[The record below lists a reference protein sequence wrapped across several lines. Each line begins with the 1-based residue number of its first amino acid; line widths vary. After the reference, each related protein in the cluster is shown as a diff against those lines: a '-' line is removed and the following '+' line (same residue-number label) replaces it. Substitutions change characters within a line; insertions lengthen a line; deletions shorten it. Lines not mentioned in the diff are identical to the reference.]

1 MSFAVLHGDCRDT
14 MKTLDESS
22 IHLAVTSPP
31 YYNAR
36 EYSTWPTYQDYL
48 DFLEEVFANVY
59 RVLADGRM
67 FVVNSSPVISAPE
80 KAHKE
85 DSTRWPIPFHIFNLC
100 EKVGFKYID
109 DIQWV
114 KPEGAAPNRNGAF
127 YQLRKPVMYKPNTI
141 SEAILVM
148 QKPTCKV
155 SQVLKKYKGEVLEK
169 SLVPDGYERS
179 NVWHLNPE
187 TASKHTAPYPVA
199 LTDKIVQYYSFVGD
213 TVLDPFNGSGTTCVA
228 AKQSGRVFV
237 GMDLSEEYCAIA
249 DERIMNTESAQLPEV
264 ETSSS

>member
-1 MSFAVLHGDCRDT
+1 MHKIIHGDCIDG
-14 MKTLDESS
+14 MKELADKSV
-22 IHLAVTSPP
+22 HLAVTSPP

-36 EYSTWPTYQDYL
+36 EYATWPTYQAYL
-48 DFLEEVFANVY
+48 DFLEEVFAGVY
-59 RVLADGRM
+59 RILDDGRM
-67 FVVNSSPVISAPE
+67 FVVNSSPVISMPD
-80 KAHKE
+80 KPHKE

-127 YQLRKPVMYKPNTI
+127 YQGRKPVTYKPNTI

-155 SQVLKKYKGEVLEK
+155 SQAIKGYKGEVLEK

-179 NVWHLNPE
+179 NVWHFNPE
-187 TASKHTAPYPVA
+187 TASKHTAPYPLA
-199 LTDKIVQYYSFVGD
+199 LTDRVVAYYSFYGD
-213 TVLDPFNGSGTTCVA
+213 TVFDPFSGSGTTGVSA
-228 AKQSGRVFV
+228 VTSGRDYI
-237 GMDLSEEYCAIA
+237 GCELHEEYVRMAE
-249 DERIMNTESAQLPEV
+249 DRLSKYDNPLKDLLV
-264 ETSSS
+264 

>member
-36 EYSTWPTYQDYL
+36 EYATWPTYQSYL
-48 DFLEEVFANVY
+48 DFLEEVFTEVY
-59 RVLADGRM
+59 RVLDDGRM
-67 FVVNSSPVISAPE
+67 FIVNSSPVISAPE
-80 KAHKE
+80 KPSKE

-155 SQVLKKYKGEVLEK
+155 SKVLKNYKGEVLER

-179 NVWHLNPE
+179 NVWHIQPE

-199 LTDKIVQYYSFVGD
+199 LTDRLVQYYSFVGD
-213 TVLDPFNGSGTTCVA
+213 TVLDPFSGSGTTGVSAIKADRYYIGCE
-228 AKQSGRVFV
+228 
-237 GMDLSEEYCAIA
+237 LHEEYVQMAK
-249 DERIMNTESAQLPEV
+249 DRIQPYDNSLKNLL
-264 ETSSS
+264 

>member
-1 MSFAVLHGDCRDT
+1 MSFAVLNGDCRDL
-14 MKTLDESS
+14 MKTFDESS

-127 YQLRKPVMYKPNTI
+127 YQGRKPVTYKPNTI

-155 SQVLKKYKGEVLEK
+155 SKAIKGYKGEVLEQ

-179 NVWHLNPE
+179 NVWYINPE

-199 LTDKIVQYYSFVGD
+199 LTDKLVQYYSFVGD
-213 TVLDPFNGSGTTCVA
+213 TVLDPFNGSGTTGVSAVKANRYYIGCELHQNYVEM
-228 AKQSGRVFV
+228 SN
-237 GMDLSEEYCAIA
+237 
-249 DERIMNTESAQLPEV
+249 ERISRYD
-264 ETSSS
+264 SSLKQML

>member
-1 MSFAVLHGDCRDT
+1 MFQILHGDCREM
-14 MKTLDESS
+14 MKTLDEKSV
-22 IHLAVTSPP
+22 HMAVTSPP

-36 EYSTWPTYQDYL
+36 EYATWPTYQDYL
-48 DFLEEVFANVY
+48 NFLEEVFAEVY
-59 RVLADGRM
+59 RVLDDGRM
-67 FVVNSSPVISAPE
+67 FICNSSPVISAPE
-80 KAHKE
+80 KPHKE

-127 YQLRKPVMYKPNTI
+127 YQGRKPVTYKPNTI

-155 SQVLKKYKGEVLEK
+155 SQAIKRYTGEILEK

-179 NVWHLNPE
+179 NVWRFNPE

-199 LTDKIVQYYSFVGD
+199 LTDRVVQYYSFVGD
-213 TVLDPFNGSGTTCVA
+213 TVLDPFSGSGTTGVSA
-228 AKQSGRVFV
+228 VKADRSYV
-237 GMDLSEEYCAIA
+237 GCELHEEYVTMAT
-249 DERIMNTESAQLPEV
+249 ERISQYD
-264 ETSSS
+264 SSLKALINA

>member
-1 MSFAVLHGDCRDT
+1 MSYAVLHGDCRDT

-36 EYSTWPTYQDYL
+36 DYATWPTYQAYL
-48 DFLEEVFANVY
+48 DFLEEVFAEVY

-67 FVVNSSPVISAPE
+67 FVVNSSPVISQPE
-80 KAHKE
+80 KVSKE

-127 YQLRKPVMYKPNTI
+127 YQNRKPVTYKPNTI
-141 SEAILVM
+141 SEALLVM

-155 SQVLKKYKGEVLEK
+155 SKAIKGYKGEVLEQ

-179 NVWHLNPE
+179 NVWYINPE

-199 LTDKIVQYYSFVGD
+199 LTDRLVSYYSYVGD
-213 TVLDPFNGSGTTCVA
+213 TVLDPFNGSGTTGVSAVKANRFYIGCELHQQYVDM
-228 AKQSGRVFV
+228 SN
-237 GMDLSEEYCAIA
+237 
-249 DERIMNTESAQLPEV
+249 ERIGQYDNSLKALL
-264 ETSSS
+264 